1 VSIETRADLPPVAGS
16 AGFAEGSATDA
27 PTPAAPQLGVR
38 TLGRST
44 VATSMR
50 TVGQFGAMMLP
61 FTDKE
66 AGAAKINSSL
76 KTFAKPGTWFAPM
89 WAILVGCVASGNA
102 GWNVPSIARIA
113 AAMILAGPLLCA
125 FSQVVNDWF
134 DREVDAINEPDRPT
148 AANLLAPR
156 TIAAIALGLALAA
169 CALAFALGALVLWIA
184 ILGLV
189 LAWAYSAPPFR
200 LKASNGWLANTACA
214 FAYEGCAWIA
224 GAAAFGHVTTGTVVL
239 ASLYSLGSHGLMTL
253 NDFKSIDGDRR
264 LGLRSI
270 PAMLGEARALR
281 VAFAFIDVF
290 QIAAIIYVAAHAIWL
305 WAAVMFVLFVV
316 QLPMQ
321 RRLAG
326 DPAKLAPW
334 YCASAI
340 PPFVWGML
348 AAALAVR
355 SGGF

>member
-1 VSIETRADLPPVAGS
+1 
-16 AGFAEGSATDA
+16 
-27 PTPAAPQLGVR
+27 
-38 TLGRST
+38 
-44 VATSMR
+44 
-50 TVGQFGAMMLP
+50 
-61 FTDKE
+61 
-66 AGAAKINSSL
+66 
-76 KTFAKPGTWFAPM
+76 
-89 WAILVGCVASGNA
+89 
-102 GWNVPSIARIA
+102 
-113 AAMILAGPLLCA
+113 MILAGPLLCA

-148 AANLLAPR
+148 AANLLAPG
-156 TIAAIALGLALAA
+156 TIAAIAGGLAVAA
-169 CALAFALGALVLWIA
+169 CALAYALGPLVLWIA
-184 ILGLV
+184 LVGLG

-200 LKASNGWLANTACA
+200 LKARNGWLANAACA
-214 FAYEGCAWIA
+214 FSYEGCAWVA

-253 NDFKSIDGDRR
+253 NDFKSIAGDRR

-281 VAFAFIDVF
+281 VAFAFIDIF
-290 QIAAIIYVAAHAIWL
+290 QVLAIVYVAVHAMWI
-305 WAAVMFVLFVV
+305 WAAVILALFVV

-326 DPAKLAPW
+326 DPAGLAPW

-355 SGGF
+355 YGGF